1 MELKDVIKIL
11 EIALSCRNRAKMLLI
26 ENHHLEDQVFDLLVL
41 YTNNVIETINL
52 LSDLIEDHSDDLNTV
67 ECLEIMKQVKQR
79 IDDSATIEDFL
90 SKYVS
95 LTVH

>member
-11 EIALSCRNRAKMLLI
+11 EIALSCRNRTKMLLI
-26 ENHHLEDQVFDLLVL
+26 ENHHLEEQVFDLLVL
-41 YTNNVIETINL
+41 YTNHVIETINL

>member
-11 EIALSCRNRAKMLLI
+11 QIALSCRNRAKMLLI
-26 ENHHLEDQVFDLLVL
+26 ENHHLEEQVFDLLVL

>member
-1 MELKDVIKIL
+1 MELRDVLKIL

-26 ENHHLEDQVFDLLVL
+26 ENHYLEEQVFDLLVL
-41 YTNNVIETINL
+41 YTSNVIETINL
-52 LSDLIEDHSDDLNTV
+52 LSDLLEDHSDNLNTV
-67 ECLEIMKQVKQR
+67 ECLEIMTEIKQR